1 MENSLGELTLFGKRS
16 LSGKIGLANNK
27 YFIKDDKKNW
37 TYIKFRDWKNEKV
50 FLPLSENA
58 IAKCKERAR
67 KHFR

>member
-27 YFIKDDKKNW
+27 YLIKDESRNW
-37 TYIKFRDWKNEKV
+37 VFMKFRDWKSEKV
-50 FLPLSENA
+50 FFPFSESA
-58 IAKCKERAR
+58 ILKCKERAK